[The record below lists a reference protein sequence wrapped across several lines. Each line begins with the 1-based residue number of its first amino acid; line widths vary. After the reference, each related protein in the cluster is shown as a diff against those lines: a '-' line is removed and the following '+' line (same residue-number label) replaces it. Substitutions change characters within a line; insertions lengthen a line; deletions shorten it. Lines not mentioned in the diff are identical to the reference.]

1 MSIALDMDT
10 AKHRKPATHSLG
22 AGSSSGSSASCS
34 VIVPAYRENL
44 NLGPLVTRLFSA
56 LASHPSASTEFGH
69 VEVIIVD
76 DNSRDGSVETVSA
89 LQSQGYNVRIIVRT
103 TERGLSSAVVRGFR
117 EAQGQR
123 MICMDADL
131 QHPPESVPA
140 LLLALTDRQPFVLA
154 TRYGPGVSMDKDWPL
169 HRQIIS
175 AGARWL
181 ARPLTSASDPMSG
194 FFGITKSTFTQIDP
208 YINPHGFK
216 IALDLLVKSNL
227 PNNALAQ
234 IPFSFGLRQQGESKL
249 DTKVMLKYL
258 QQLAQLYT
266 YKFGSIPLL
275 ALFVLLLFLAFYLWS
290 YLLAPLLF
298 G

>member
-10 AKHRKPATHSLG
+10 AKHRKPATHCLG

-76 DNSRDGSVETVSA
+76 DNSRDGSVQTVSS

-131 QHPPESVPA
+131 QHPPESVPT

-258 QQLAQLYT
+258 QQLAQLYR

-275 ALFVLLLFLAFYLWS
+275 AVFVLLLFLAFYLWS